1 MMKGKPRTVFLIV
14 LMGSAAILFSPGLF
28 KTVSPASKRFLEI
41 EERKAASGNHY
52 TIFYKNDCLATY
64 EVQRPHRDEKS
75 IVLCIPAAFTDL
87 KTGAIDGACI
97 SKGSRCSEKASRS
110 LDGALLIDN
119 DSLAIMR
126 TSNGK
131 MLTDSLLDSLAKRK
145 ASLLQQILLLYEGQA
160 LSFSDKKRFQRR
172 AVVQLADKR
181 WAVIESL
188 ETMTQ
193 EAFAKDL
200 ASLGAYNAIYT
211 DMGSFDEGWYRWPS
225 TGKLKKLGQ
234 LMNETSQQ
242 TNWLIFKT
250 Q

>member
-28 KTVSPASKRFLEI
+28 KTVAPPTRKLLEI
-41 EERKAASGNHY
+41 EEKRSPSGNHY
-52 TIFYKNDCLATY
+52 TIFYKNSCLAGFET
-64 EVQRPHRDEKS
+64 QRPDRDERS
-75 IVLCIPAAFTDL
+75 IVLCIAAAFTDL
-87 KTGAIDGACI
+87 TTRAIDGACI
-97 SKGSRCSEKASRS
+97 SKGNNCSVKINPW
-110 LDGALLIDN
+110 LDGALVIAN
-119 DSLAIMR
+119 DSLSIIK

-131 MLTDSLLDSLAKRK
+131 LLTASFLDSLAKQK
-145 ASLLQQILLLYEGQA
+145 ASLFQQVLLICQGKPA
-160 LSFSDKKRFQRR
+160 SFADKKRFQRR
-172 AVVQLADKR
+172 AVVQFVDKS

-193 EAFAKDL
+193 EQFAKDL
-200 ASLGAYNAIYT
+200 EELGAYNAIYT

-225 TGKLKKLGQ
+225 TGKVKKLGQ